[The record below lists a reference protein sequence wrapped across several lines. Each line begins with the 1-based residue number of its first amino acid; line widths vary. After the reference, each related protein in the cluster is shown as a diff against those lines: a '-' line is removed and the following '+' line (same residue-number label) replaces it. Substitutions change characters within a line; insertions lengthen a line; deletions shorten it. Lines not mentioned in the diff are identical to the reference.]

1 MPAPCRWTPAPS
13 AAASAEVVSAERT
26 CAADQSVWRAR
37 TLAARPLTCAAA
49 AEVPLS
55 SCHLRL
61 LARGELAA
69 RTPKPSA
76 TRSGLSAVPVLR
88 HVVVWLIGRAACRE
102 RGWKDG

>member
-76 TRSGLSAVPVLR
+76 TRSGLRAE
-88 HVVVWLIGRAACRE
+88 IGRAPCRE
-102 RGWKDG
+102 RACQYV